1 MICLAKYRLI
11 LDKDNSNKYYV
22 KSEENSICPVCGCCE
37 LKVIGS
43 RKRNTLQGDGE
54 TIILIIRRL
63 RCRNCRRIH
72 HELPDILVP
81 YKRYTGTVIEAIV
94 DDTATEVCCENS
106 SIFRIK
112 RWFAE
117 ISEYIAGCLSA
128 IAARLGLE
136 TKLKS
141 GPARQRIKDLVGEA
155 TGWLA
160 RVVRTMVNT
169 NNWVQT
175 RLAFL
180 S

>member
-1 MICLAKYRLI
+1 MGKNQQAAELEKELKELRTASKGKTVANTPVTVIKIGRNDPVLVAAVKNTKVLREISAYDLSCKVQVD

-81 YKRYTGTVIEAIV
+81 YNDIPAP
-94 DDTATEVCCENS
+94 
-106 SIFRIK
+106 
-112 RWFAE
+112 
-117 ISEYIAGCLSA
+117 L
-128 IAARLGLE
+128 
-136 TKLKS
+136 LK
-141 GPARQRIKDLVGEA
+141 Q
-155 TGWLA
+155 
-160 RVVRTMVNT
+160 
-169 NNWVQT
+169 
-175 RLAFL
+175 
-180 S
+180 